1 VSEPQQHSCKAAIL
15 GPLSLESA
23 APLLRSKTRWVYTH
37 PHDSSLLVKVHIPRL
52 PAAEESGLKAWF
64 SATKDYFLY
73 RSGLTRDLRHFVESR
88 YRDQGLACS
97 RICPI
102 YGVVQTDL
110 GLGLLV
116 SAARAADGALA
127 PTLKTL
133 MDNRQLNKH
142 RVSDLRTLLQSIVDS
157 TLTFA
162 DMNYENFV
170 LENAG
175 ADDERFVIIDGLG
188 DRTWIPTQRWIRS
201 VRRRKKRH
209 FQQRLE
215 SDLSSLGYV

>member
-1 VSEPQQHSCKAAIL
+1 MSELEQQSCKASIL
-15 GPLSLESA
+15 GPLRLGSI
-23 APLLRSKTRWVYTH
+23 APLLSSKTRWVYAH

-52 PAAEESGLKAWF
+52 SNAEQSALQAWYLAA
-64 SATKDYFLY
+64 KDYFLY
-73 RSGLTRDLRHFVESR
+73 STGMVRELRHFVDSR

-102 YGVVQTDL
+102 HGVVETDL

-116 SAARAADGALA
+116 SAARAADGSLA
-127 PTLKTL
+127 PTLQVL
-133 MDNRQLNKH
+133 MENRLLNAS
-142 RVSDLRTLLQSIVDS
+142 RIADLRALLSSMVDS

-162 DMNYENFV
+162 DMNYENLV

-175 ADDERFVIIDGLG
+175 AEDERFVIIDGLG
-188 DRTWIPTQRWIRS
+188 DRTWIPIQRWLRS

-209 FQQRLE
+209 FQQRVE
-215 SDLSSLGYV
+215 RRLSSLGYV